1 MRAVKV
7 ERARQGNNGAMAS
20 RFGERDQI
28 AWCVAIVLLG
38 MMTSACAA
46 PELRAVAT
54 SGTGMAVTTEPMV
67 LAEVELDSITAAGV
81 VVDVG
86 SFAVA
91 HGDLTFA
98 STDADTIALS
108 REAYDFG
115 LGFTR
120 GFALACC
127 GKKAGL
133 EVGSV
138 AAGSGDIVRG
148 TTHSSGPDDGDGGR
162 WALGHS
168 LGFVLALSF
177 KKNWGGTSGQREAIV
192 GELNATYADLDT
204 QLRAGGFDFR
214 PSAGR

>member
-1 MRAVKV
+1 MRAAEV
-7 ERARQGNNGAMAS
+7 ERARQQNNGSMAS

-28 AWCVAIVLLG
+28 AWYVSIVLLG

-46 PELRAVAT
+46 PEFRAVAAG
-54 SGTGMAVTTEPMV
+54 GTGMAATTEPMV
-67 LAEVELDSITAAGV
+67 LADLELASITAAGV

-91 HGDLTFA
+91 RGDLTLA

-108 REAYDFG
+108 REAYDLG

-127 GKKAGL
+127 GKKAGV
-133 EVGSV
+133 EVASV
-138 AAGSGDIVRG
+138 AVGSGDIVRG
-148 TTHSSGPDDGDGGR
+148 TTHSSGQNGDDGGR
-162 WALGHS
+162 WVVGHS

-204 QLRAGGFDFR
+204 QLRAGGPDFR